1 MAMATGAL
9 GSARFARNRAR
20 RHAWRALIAPL
31 VVLLVAAASVGV
43 AHAQAAP
50 SPVRCRVG
58 AYVIALYDFD
68 YAANTFRADFWLWSV
83 CPTAELT
90 PLDTLEFVNA
100 SSVTTR
106 LQTFEPAAGAYWAQR
121 KITGTFREDWDLRQF
136 PFDRHTLTIALEA
149 GEQDANQLRFTP
161 DLAETNYDHDMM
173 LPGWR
178 IVDFRL
184 NERLTDYQTTFG
196 DPALPE
202 GRGSH
207 YSRLDLAIDLVRTQL
222 STFFQLTAVVYA
234 AFVLTLIAYFF
245 HLEGTGA
252 LAIQVG
258 LLGGA
263 LFATAINLAS
273 AGAALGRQ
281 NGLTLIDEIHLA
293 VVLYILIAAVI
304 AVGSRF
310 LLEHGW
316 TQGAIARLNR
326 WAFVVAAVSFLALN
340 AVLILH
346 AARMG

>member
-1 MAMATGAL
+1 MATGAL

-20 RHAWRALIAPL
+20 RHALRELAASL
-31 VVLLVAAASVGV
+31 VVLLVALASIGG
-43 AHAQAAP
+43 APAQAAP
-50 SPVRCRVG
+50 TPVRCRVG

-83 CPTAELT
+83 CPTADLK
-90 PLDTLEFVNA
+90 PLDTLEFINA

-106 LQTFEPAAGAYWAQR
+106 LQTFEPSAGAYWATR
-121 KITGTFREDWDLRQF
+121 KITGTFREDWDLRHF

-149 GEQDANQLRFTP
+149 GDHNASQLRFAP
-161 DLAETNYDHDMM
+161 DVAEANYDRGMT

-184 NERLTDYQTTFG
+184 DERLTDYQTTFG

-202 GRGSH
+202 GRGSQ
-207 YSRLDLAIDLVRTQL
+207 YSRLDLAIEIVRTQL

-245 HLEGTGA
+245 HLEGTAA
-252 LAIQVG
+252 LGIQIG
-258 LLGGA
+258 LLAGT

-273 AGAALGRQ
+273 ASAALGRQ

-310 LLEHGW
+310 LLDRGW
-316 TQGAIARLNR
+316 TQRGVARLNH
-326 WAFVVAAVSFLALN
+326 WAFVVAALSFLALN
-340 AVLILH
+340 AALILR
-346 AARMG
+346 AARIG